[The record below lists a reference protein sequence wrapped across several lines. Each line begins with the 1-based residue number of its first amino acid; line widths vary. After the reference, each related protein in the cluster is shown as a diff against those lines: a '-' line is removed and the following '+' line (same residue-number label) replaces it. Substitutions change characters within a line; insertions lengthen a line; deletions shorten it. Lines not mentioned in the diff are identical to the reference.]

1 MVDFITTSRFTLRI
15 ILKYSFVIIVLGSLF
30 SYIAFQARFMIEG
43 PQITLDSEPNR
54 VQNERIITL
63 SGTAKNITEITL
75 NGRQI
80 FTDEYGHFDEALVL
94 ENGYTITTIAA
105 FDRYGRRTQVVRSFV
120 YIPASIITK

>member
-1 MVDFITTSRFTLRI
+1 LQYGFIM
-15 ILKYSFVIIVLGSLF
+15 IVLGSLF
-30 SYIAFQARFMIEG
+30 SYITFQARFMIEG
-43 PQITLDSEPNR
+43 PQINLDYEPDQ
-54 VQNERIITL
+54 VQNERVVTL

-105 FDRYGRRTQVVRSFV
+105 VDRYGRRTQVVQPFV

>member
-1 MVDFITTSRFTLRI
+1 MVELISTSRFTLQAIVR
-15 ILKYSFVIIVLGSLF
+15 YSIVIIVLVVLV
-30 SYIAFQARFMIEG
+30 SYITFQARFMIEG
-43 PQITLDSEPNR
+43 PQIILDYEPAR

-80 FTDEYGHFDEALVL
+80 FTDEYGYFNEALVL
-94 ENGYTITTIAA
+94 ENGYTIITIAA
-105 FDRYGRRTQVVRSFV
+105 VDRYGRRTQVVRPFI